1 MSGRPLLSRV
11 PLGGGVWQHG
21 ISVPWDHMVDHVLP
35 VNADTVV
42 GIQSKSGI
50 TTMMS
55 LEAAWKAQ
63 LAQGPVLMHSMLSMH
78 LTKPGQEGKLVVQ
91 CKTQLHFV
99 PPAGTGIAALLA
111 KGTATSG
118 AKEKNARL
126 LLIWGVRRGVFCP
139 LGACIRATKQVPA
152 NTPVEL

>member
-1 MSGRPLLSRV
+1 MEV
-11 PLGGGVWQHG
+11 
-21 ISVPWDHMVDHVLP
+21 
-35 VNADTVV
+35 
-42 GIQSKSGI
+42 
-50 TTMMS
+50 
-55 LEAAWKAQ
+55 AWKAE
-63 LAQGPVLMHSMLSMH
+63 LAKGAPVSMYSMVSVNIT
-78 LTKPGQEGKLVVQ
+78 TKDQASGKLVVQ

-111 KGTATSG
+111 KGTATSV

-152 NTPVEL
+152 NTPVVL